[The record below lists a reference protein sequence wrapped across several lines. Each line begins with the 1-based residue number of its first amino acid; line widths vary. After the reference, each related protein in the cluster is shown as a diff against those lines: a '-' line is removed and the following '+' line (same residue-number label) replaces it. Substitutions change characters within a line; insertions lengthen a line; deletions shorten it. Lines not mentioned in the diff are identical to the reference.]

1 MRFPHTADQKGCH
14 FMSHICM
21 TCGTQYPTS
30 SEPPRNCP
38 ICQDERQYVGPQGQ
52 KWSLLDELQKTHRN
66 VLFKEGEGL
75 WGIHTEPNF
84 AIGQRALLL
93 QRLDGGVLWD
103 CLSLI
108 DANTVELVKALGG
121 LSAIAIFH
129 PQYYTSM
136 VEWSRAFG
144 GIPIYLHETDRE
156 WVQHQDSSIV
166 FWKGETHRLNDDL
179 TLIRVG
185 GHFRGFQVLH
195 WTSGE
200 GGSGALM
207 TGDMP
212 QVCPDR
218 RYVSFM
224 YSYPNFI
231 PVDGATVREIVR
243 KLEPY
248 RFAKLYGAWPKF
260 VVEGD
265 PKVALR
271 RSAERYLRAIGDLR
285 PLDIEHPSAA

>member
-1 MRFPHTADQKGCH
+1 VQDYGPRV
-14 FMSHICM
+14 

-30 SEPPRNCP
+30 DESPVNCP
-38 ICQDERQYVGPQGQ
+38 ICEDERQYVGPLGQ
-52 KWSLLDELQKTHRN
+52 KWVSLDGLQKTHRN
-66 VLFKEGEGL
+66 VFFQEGEKL
-75 WGIHTEPNF
+75 WGIHTQPNF

-93 QRLDGGVLWD
+93 QTDSGGILWD

-108 DANTVELVKALGG
+108 DASTVELVKTLGG
-121 LSAIAIFH
+121 LSAIVISH
-129 PQYYTSM
+129 PHYYTSM

-144 GIPIYLHETDRE
+144 GIPIYLHDDDRE
-156 WVQHQDSSIV
+156 WVHHHDSAIV
-166 FWKGETHRLNDDL
+166 FWNGETHRLNDDL

-185 GHFRGFQVLH
+185 GHFSEFQVLH
-195 WTSGE
+195 WASGE
-200 GGSGALM
+200 GGKGALM

-231 PVDGATVREIVR
+231 PVDGATVRGIVKR
-243 KLEPY
+243 LEPY
-248 RFAKLYGAWPKF
+248 KFAELYGAWPKF
-260 VVEGD
+260 VMEGD

-271 RSAERYLRAIGDLR
+271 RSAERYLRSIGDLK
-285 PLDIEHPSAA
+285 PLEGEHVSAA